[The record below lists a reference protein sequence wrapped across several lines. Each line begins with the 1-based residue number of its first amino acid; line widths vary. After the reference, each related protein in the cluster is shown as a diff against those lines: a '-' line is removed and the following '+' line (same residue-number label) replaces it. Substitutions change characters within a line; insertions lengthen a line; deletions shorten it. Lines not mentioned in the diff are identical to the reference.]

1 MAMKLFV
8 QYLVISSSK
17 QKFSS
22 FLIYVYLEMSV
33 SAFT

>member
-8 QYLVISSSK
+8 KYLLISSSK

-22 FLIYVYLEMSV
+22 FLIYLEMSV